1 MRKRTLDYRD
11 AYQSCLILILA
22 VREAK
27 KKEDKVEE
35 DKEIEN
41 EGK

>member
-27 KKEDKVEE
+27 KKEDKVKE
-35 DKEIEN
+35 DEDIED
-41 EGK
+41 